1 MRQSNL
7 DSSCPSG
14 NRVGVD
20 AGLLLHIHGRDAAI
34 PDSEGVELP
43 DLWAAYDY
51 AVEDARFL
59 VEKRMLGLGYKQWQ
73 RWRVEVTDDAGRQ
86 VLAVPFAQAID

>member
-1 MRQSNL
+1 MPVYYFTFTDGTR
-7 DSSCPSG
+7 
-14 NRVGVD
+14 
-20 AGLLLHIHGRDAAI
+20 AI

-43 DLWAAYDY
+43 DVSAAYDY
-51 AVEDARFL
+51 AIEDARFL

-86 VLAVPFAQAID
+86 VLAVPFSQVMN